1 MTAKT
6 PKPPPAT
13 SRYEQTT
20 EKISISIRF
29 PTQLASW
36 LRKKAADEGVSFNE
50 FVVSRLDDLRT
61 WFWASP
67 PVAEALEAD
76 REAFA
81 DTPSAYILRL
91 FQYRYDEIG
100 RDPHKFGKPPASPLA
115 KK

>member
-1 MTAKT
+1 MDTKT

-13 SRYEQTT
+13 PGYDQTT
-20 EKISISIRF
+20 EKVSISIRF

-36 LRKKAADEGVSFNE
+36 LRKKAADEDVSFNQ

-61 WFWASP
+61 WFSASP
-67 PVAEALEAD
+67 PVAEVLEAD
-76 REAFA
+76 RNAFG
-81 DTPSAYILRL
+81 DTPSTYILRL

-100 RDPHKFGKPPASPLA
+100 RHPHNFGKPPASPLA